1 MKLLIVNHSCTISV
15 AQQFYAEIEQQTG
28 WDITIVMP
36 ENWKDEYGN
45 LRTIE
50 RWKDFKGE
58 LIGIPVWQS
67 GSIPLHRY
75 RSLFLNLLR
84 KLNPDF
90 IYLHQEP
97 YALVTLQIYLANYF
111 TIRKPISFF
120 TWQNILKRYPIP
132 FRQMERWVLKHTDV
146 MFPGSYSAEAVMREK
161 GYTGRSV
168 LMPSGIDPSIYYP
181 RSNDLAN
188 QLKRELGTAENEVLI
203 GYVGRVVEQKGLKTL
218 LLALNEIRELPW
230 RLVMIGT
237 GEFEPEFDTIAQQ
250 LNLSD
255 RIQKLGFVP
264 FTETPNYLSALDILV
279 LPSETRASWKEQFG
293 RVIIEA
299 MACGTPVIGSD
310 SGEIPHLINA
320 TKGGLVFPEGNAIA
334 LSQRLS
340 ELILNPELRSDCA
353 DTGQQ
358 SVLNHYTNSLL
369 AQRFAETVK
378 NTVQFDPRSQRSGV
392 QSFPTL

>member
-1 MKLLIVNHSCTISV
+1 MKLLIVNHSCTVSV

-28 WDITIVMP
+28 WEITIVVP

-45 LRTIE
+45 QRE
-50 RWKDFKGE
+50 VKRWKDFRGQ

-67 GSIPLHRY
+67 GSIPLHSY
-75 RSLFLNLLR
+75 RSLFVNLLR
-84 KLNPDF
+84 EFNPDF

-97 YALVTLQIYLANYF
+97 YALVTLQVYLANYF

-120 TWQNILKRYPIP
+120 TWQNIFKRYPIP
-132 FRQMERWVLKHTDV
+132 FRQMESWILQHTDV
-146 MFPGSYSAEAVMREK
+146 MFPGSYSAETVMREK
-161 GYTGRSV
+161 GYSGRSV
-168 LMPSGIDPSIYYP
+168 LMPSGIDPTIYYP
-181 RSNDLAN
+181 RSNN
-188 QLKRELGTAENEVLI
+188 LKPELGAKDHEVLI

-218 LLALNEIRELPW
+218 LSSLNEIRELPW
-230 RLVMIGT
+230 QLVVVGT
-237 GEFEPEFDTIAQQ
+237 GEFDSEFDAIAQQ

-264 FTETPNYLSALDILV
+264 FTETPNYLSAFDVLV
-279 LPSETRASWKEQFG
+279 LPSETRSNWKEQFG

-310 SGEIPHLINA
+310 SGEIPHLINN
-320 TKGGLVFPEGNAIA
+320 TKGGLIFPEGDAIA

-340 ELILNPELRSDCA
+340 ELIQNPELRSNYA
-353 DTGQQ
+353 ETGKQ
-358 SVLNHYTNSLL
+358 SVLNNYTNALL

-378 NTVQFDPRSQRSGV
+378 NTVEFDPRSQRSGV
-392 QSFPTL
+392 QSFPTP

>member
-1 MKLLIVNHSCTISV
+1 MKLLIVNHSCTVSV
-15 AQQFYAEIEQQTG
+15 VQQFYAEIEQQTG
-28 WDITIVMP
+28 WELTIVMP
-36 ENWKDEYGN
+36 ENWKDEYGI
-45 LRTIE
+45 LRKIE
-50 RWKDFKGE
+50 RWKDFRGQ
-58 LIGIPVWQS
+58 IISIPVWKS
-67 GSIPLHRY
+67 GSIPLHSY
-75 RSLFLNLLR
+75 RSIFVNLLR

-97 YALVTLQIYLANYF
+97 YALVTLQVYLANYF

-161 GYTGRSV
+161 GYTGQSV
-168 LMPSGIDPSIYYP
+168 LMPSGIDPAIYYP
-181 RSNDLAN
+181 RSNT
-188 QLKRELGTAENEVLI
+188 LKAELGAQDVLI
-203 GYVGRVVEQKGLKTL
+203 GYVGRIVEQKGLKTL
-218 LLALNEIRELPW
+218 LLALNEIRSLPW
-230 RLVMIGT
+230 RLVMIGS
-237 GEFEPEFDTIAQQ
+237 GEYETEFDAIAQQ

-255 RIQKLGFVP
+255 RIQKLGFIP
-264 FTETPNYLSALDILV
+264 FTETPNYLSALDVLV
-279 LPSETRASWKEQFG
+279 LPSETRSSWKEQFG

-299 MACGTPVIGSD
+299 IACGTPVIGSD

-334 LSQRLS
+334 LAQKLS
-340 ELILNPELRSDCA
+340 ELILNPELRSHYA
-353 DTGQQ
+353 TTGRQA
-358 SVLNHYTNSLL
+358 VLSQYTNALL

-378 NTVQFDPRSQRSGV
+378 NTVQFDPRSQRSRV

>member
-1 MKLLIVNHSCTISV
+1 MKLLIVNHSCTVSV
-15 AQQFYAEIEQQTG
+15 AQQFYAEIERQTG
-28 WDITIVMP
+28 WEITIVVP
-36 ENWKDEYGN
+36 ENWKDEYGIQ
-45 LRTIE
+45 RE
-50 RWKDFKGE
+50 VKRWKDFHGK
-58 LIGIPVWQS
+58 LISIPVWQS

-75 RSLFLNLLR
+75 RSLFVKLLR
-84 KLNPDF
+84 EFNPDF

-97 YALVTLQIYLANYF
+97 YALVTLQVYLANYF

-120 TWQNILKRYPIP
+120 TWQNIFKRYPIP
-132 FRQMERWVLKHTDV
+132 FRQMERWILDHTDV

-168 LMPSGIDPSIYYP
+168 LMPSGIDPTIYYP
-181 RSNDLAN
+181 RSNN
-188 QLKRELGTAENEVLI
+188 LKPELGAKDHEVLI

-218 LLALNEIRELPW
+218 LTALNEIRELPW
-230 RLVMIGT
+230 RLVMVGT
-237 GEFEPEFDTIAQQ
+237 GEFDAEFDSIAKE

-264 FTETPNYLSALDILV
+264 FTETPNYLSAFDLLV
-279 LPSETRASWKEQFG
+279 LPSETRSNWKEQFG

-310 SGEIPHLINA
+310 SGEIPHLIHV
-320 TKGGLVFPEGNAIA
+320 TKGGLVFPEGDAIA

-340 ELILNPELRSDCA
+340 ELIQNAELRSNYA
-353 DTGQQ
+353 ETGKQA
-358 SVLNHYTNSLL
+358 VLSNYTNSLL

-378 NTVQFDPRSQRSGV
+378 NTVEFDPRSQRSGV
-392 QSFPTL
+392 QSFPTP

>member
-28 WDITIVMP
+28 WDITIVVP

-45 LRTIE
+45 QRKIE
-50 RWKDFKGE
+50 RWKDFRGQ
-58 LIGIPVWQS
+58 LISIPVGLS
-67 GSIPLHRY
+67 GSIPLHYY

-97 YALVTLQIYLANYF
+97 YALVTLQIYLANAL
-111 TIRKPISFF
+111 TIRRPISFF

-132 FRQMERWVLKHTDV
+132 FRQMERWVLQHTDV

-168 LMPSGIDPSIYYP
+168 LMPSGIDPAIYYP
-181 RSNDLAN
+181 RSNT
-188 QLKRELGTAENEVLI
+188 LKSELTAAPNEVLI

-218 LLALNEIRELPW
+218 LLALNEIRDLPW
-230 RLVMIGT
+230 RLVVIGK

-255 RIQKLGFVP
+255 QIQKLGFVP
-264 FTETPNYLSALDILV
+264 FTETPNYLSAFDVLV

-320 TKGGLVFPEGNAIA
+320 TKGGLVFPEGDAIA

-340 ELILNPELRSDCA
+340 ELISSSDLRSHYA
-353 DTGQQ
+353 NTGRQ
-358 SVLNHYTNSLL
+358 SVLTHYTNSLL
-369 AQRFAETVK
+369 AQRFADTVK
-378 NTVQFDPRSQRSGV
+378 NTVQFDPQSQRSGV
-392 QSFPTL
+392 QSFPTP

>member
-1 MKLLIVNHSCTISV
+1 MKLLIVNHSCTVSV
-15 AQQFYAEIEQQTG
+15 VQQFYAEIEQQTG
-28 WDITIVMP
+28 WELTIVMP
-36 ENWKDEYGN
+36 ENWKDEYGI
-45 LRTIE
+45 RRKIE
-50 RWKDFKGE
+50 RWKDFRGQ
-58 LIGIPVWQS
+58 IISIPVWKS
-67 GSIPLHRY
+67 GSIPLHSY
-75 RSLFLNLLR
+75 RSIFLNLLR

-97 YALVTLQIYLANYF
+97 YALVTLQVYLANYF

-146 MFPGSYSAEAVMREK
+146 MFSGSYSAEAVMREK
-161 GYTGRSV
+161 GYTGQSV
-168 LMPSGIDPSIYYP
+168 LMPSGIDPAIYYP
-181 RSNDLAN
+181 RSNT
-188 QLKRELGTAENEVLI
+188 LKTELGAQDALI
-203 GYVGRVVEQKGLKTL
+203 GYVGRIVEQKGLKTL
-218 LLALNEIRELPW
+218 LLALNKIRSLPW
-230 RLVMIGT
+230 RLVLIGS
-237 GEFEPEFDTIAQQ
+237 GEYETEFDAIAQQ

-264 FTETPNYLSALDILV
+264 FTETPNYLSALDVLV
-279 LPSETRASWKEQFG
+279 LPSETRSSWKEQFG

-299 MACGTPVIGSD
+299 IACGTPVIGSD

-334 LSQRLS
+334 LAQKLR
-340 ELILNPELRSDCA
+340 ELILNPELRSHYA
-353 DTGQQ
+353 TTGRQA
-358 SVLNHYTNSLL
+358 VLSQYTNALL

-378 NTVQFDPRSQRSGV
+378 NTVQFDPRSQRSRV

>member
-1 MKLLIVNHSCTISV
+1 MKLLVVNHSCTVSV
-15 AQQFYAEIEQQTG
+15 TQQFYAEIEQQTG
-28 WDITIVMP
+28 WDITIVVP

-45 LRTIE
+45 QRKVE
-50 RWKDFKGE
+50 RWKDFRGQ
-58 LIGIPVWQS
+58 LITIPVGQS
-67 GSIPLHRY
+67 GSIPLHYY

-84 KLNPDF
+84 QLNPDF

-97 YALVTLQIYLANYF
+97 YALVTLQIYLANAL
-111 TIRKPISFF
+111 TIRRPISFF

-132 FRQMERWVLKHTDV
+132 FRQMERWILKHTDV
-146 MFPGSYSAEAVMREK
+146 MFPGSYSAETVMREK

-168 LMPSGIDPSIYYP
+168 LMPSGIDPAIYYP
-181 RSNDLAN
+181 RSNM
-188 QLKRELGTAENEVLI
+188 LKPELGAKPNEVLI

-218 LLALNEIRELPW
+218 LLALNEIRDLPW
-230 RLVMIGT
+230 RLVMIGK

-310 SGEIPHLINA
+310 SGEIPHLIAA
-320 TKGGLVFPEGNAIA
+320 TKGGLVFPEGDAIA
-334 LSQRLS
+334 LSQRFS
-340 ELILNPELRSDCA
+340 ELISNPELRSHYA
-353 DTGQQ
+353 DTGRQ
-358 SVLNHYTNSLL
+358 SVLNNYTNSLL
-369 AQRFAETVK
+369 AHRFAETVK
-378 NTVQFDPRSQRSGV
+378 NTVAFDPRSQRSGV
-392 QSFPTL
+392 QSFPTP